1 MIPKPSLPT
10 PQFVEKLSSTKLP
23 GAQKLLGNAD
33 HMSMKTTYQN
43 RLNSEA
49 MRI

>member
-23 GAQKLLGNAD
+23 GAQKVGECWSYVNENNI
-33 HMSMKTTYQN
+33 T
-43 RLNSEA
+43 E
-49 MRI
+49 